1 MRRGRWGC
9 RHGLKKVVRTLFTLS
24 QIDALTDQDLV
35 VSGVGTDEGV
45 LCSSLSV
52 IDVSF
57 SGCQLNVRP
66 SVRTVLPPSATR
78 VKAEGRVAALIALT
92 KPVIA
97 AMENFILN
105 VNG

>member
-1 MRRGRWGC
+1 
-9 RHGLKKVVRTLFTLS
+9 
-24 QIDALTDQDLV
+24 
-35 VSGVGTDEGV
+35 
-45 LCSSLSV
+45 
-52 IDVSF
+52 
-57 SGCQLNVRP
+57 
-66 SVRTVLPPSATR
+66 